1 MAVSSLGVGS
11 GLDLNGIL
19 TSLMQVEQQPLLA
32 LQKKEA
38 SFQARI
44 SALGSLK
51 GALSSLQT
59 AAQGFIPATG
69 QTAADKYASFKA
81 SLADTAIGTA
91 TASTG
96 AVAGSYSLEVTA
108 LARAQRLTTTAGLN
122 TIATGGT
129 LKIELGTL
137 SGTSP
142 ALAYAPDGA
151 RELNITI
158 ASGATIEQVRDAINA
173 AATDGRVSATVITGT
188 AGKQLVLTSGKTG
201 LGNVMKLS
209 GVTGL
214 DFNPAGSGS
223 GALSQAAANGGQA
236 PSDAAF

>member
-32 LQKKEA
+32 MQKKEA
-38 SFQARI
+38 SYQARI

-81 SLADTAIGTA
+81 SLADSAIGTA

-108 LARAQRLTTTAGLN
+108 LAKAQRLTGVGNGVEPIQAIQREQPDVPDFVLGEDLRARLEVDGVFN
-122 TIATGGT
+122 RPII
-129 LKIELGTL
+129 LKLWRDQVRI
-137 SGTSP
+137 
-142 ALAYAPDGA
+142 DGQQLHHVA
-151 RELNITI
+151 ECHYLVGKEI
-158 ASGATIEQVRDAINA
+158 ASEAKANDQQLPKLLGSHKAI
-173 AATDGRVSATVITGT
+173 
-188 AGKQLVLTSGKTG
+188 
-201 LGNVMKLS
+201 
-209 GVTGL
+209 
-214 DFNPAGSGS
+214 
-223 GALSQAAANGGQA
+223 GGHCQHRK
-236 PSDAAF
+236 

>member
-1 MAVSSLGVGS
+1 MTRNPASPARRRV
-11 GLDLNGIL
+11 
-19 TSLMQVEQQPLLA
+19 LA
-32 LQKKEA
+32 LA
-38 SFQARI
+38 GGA
-44 SALGSLK
+44 ALLSP
-51 GALSSLQT
+51 ALLSPLALRPAF
-59 AAQGFIPATG
+59 AAEYI
-69 QTAADKYASFKA
+69 
-81 SLADTAIGTA
+81 
-91 TASTG
+91 
-96 AVAGSYSLEVTA
+96 
-108 LARAQRLTTTAGLN
+108 

-142 ALAYAPDGA
+142 ALTYAADSA

-158 ASGATIEQVRDAINA
+158 ANGATIEQVRDAINA

-201 LGNVMKLS
+201 QGNVMKLS

-223 GALSQAAANGGQA
+223 GAL
-236 PSDAAF
+236 